1 MSKRLLTALT
11 MTLGLLISTPL
22 FAHHGNASY
31 ATDKQVVLKGTV
43 TRWLYASP
51 HLLLML
57 DVKDANG
64 EVTHWVLE
72 SQSPT
77 VMYPTGYRKDS
88 FKPGDEVTV
97 TASQARNGKTIGR
110 IIRGHNCGRH
120 EAGTSTCRCLARS
133 TRRFCTRAPMS
144 RPARSR
150 ASKLRKVSHPHNDT
164 MPHTLRQRLFAC
176 GSTSR

>member
-1 MSKRLLTALT
+1 MSKRLVIGLTV
-11 MTLGLLISTPL
+11 TLGLLVSVPL

-31 ATDKQVVLKGTV
+31 ATAMKVTLKGTV

-57 DVKDANG
+57 DVKDESG

-77 VMYPTGYRKDS
+77 VMYTRGYRKDS

-97 TASQARNGKTIGR
+97 TASQAKNGKPVGR
-110 IIRGHNCGRH
+110 II
-120 EAGTSTCRCLARS
+120 EATTADGT
-133 TRRFCTRAPMS
+133 
-144 RPARSR
+144 
-150 ASKLRKVSHPHNDT
+150 KLGGIPPGQD
-164 MPHTLRQRLFAC
+164 QQ
-176 GSTSR
+176 